1 MSRRSGLFSLDR
13 RVLPVLSGWL
23 RRRTSGRS
31 AVGSSLEGLHD
42 RMPDARRVARIG
54 AIVCTVLVVAG
65 VLIAVLAGGGGG
77 GSSPERVTPGINHT
91 ATVGLAPGGDLAAYV
106 AQKRSLL
113 ASLPA
118 TADVPAMISLVSY
131 VRPSDAATLLHNY
144 RVTRMLYRLSAVSP
158 PQQADIRD
166 LATDG
171 PRLVPCA
178 CMYAAVVR
186 APADRLRQLARSPY
200 VRFVDATPAGTTFL
214 TPQSTAILPERQS

>member
-1 MSRRSGLFSLDR
+1 MSRLSGLSGLDR
-13 RVLPVLSGWL
+13 RVLPVLSSWL
-23 RRRTSGRS
+23 RRGRTAAGS
-31 AVGSSLEGLHD
+31 ATEGLPD
-42 RMPDARRVARIG
+42 RMPDRRRIARIG
-54 AIVCTVLVVAG
+54 AIACTALVVAG

-77 GSSPERVTPGINHT
+77 GSSPQHVTPGTNHT

-118 TADVPAMISLVSY
+118 TADVPAMISLLTY
-131 VRPSDAATLLHNY
+131 VRPTDAATVLHNY

-166 LATDG
+166 LSTDG

-178 CMYAAVVR
+178 CMYAAVVQ
-186 APADRLRQLARSPY
+186 APADRLRLLARSPY
-200 VRFVDATPAGTTFL
+200 VRLVDPTPAGTTFL
-214 TPQSTAILPERQS
+214 TPESTALLPERQS

>member
-1 MSRRSGLFSLDR
+1 MSRLSALDR

-23 RRRTSGRS
+23 RRGRS
-31 AVGSSLEGLHD
+31 AAGSATDGLPG
-42 RMPDARRVARIG
+42 RVPDARRLARLG

-77 GSSPERVTPGINHT
+77 GSAPPRATPAVNHT
-91 ATVGLAPGGDLAAYV
+91 ATVGLAPGGDLTAYV
-106 AQKRSLL
+106 TQKRRLL

-118 TADVPAMISLVSY
+118 SADVPAMISLISY
-131 VRPSDAATLLHNY
+131 VRPADAATLLHDY
-144 RVTRMLYRLSAVSP
+144 RVTRMLYRLSSVSP
-158 PQQADIRD
+158 PQQADVRD
-166 LATDG
+166 LMTDG

-186 APADRLRQLARSPY
+186 APADRLRLLAKSPY
-200 VRFVDATPAGTTFL
+200 VRLVDATPAGTTFL

>member
-1 MSRRSGLFSLDR
+1 MSRLSTLDR
-13 RVLPVLSGWL
+13 RVLPALSGWL
-23 RRRTSGRS
+23 HGLVRGRS
-31 AVGSSLEGLHD
+31 AADARAEGLPERLPERH
-42 RMPDARRVARIG
+42 RIARIG

-77 GSSPERVTPGINHT
+77 SSSPDRATPAINHT

-106 AQKRSLL
+106 TQKRTLL

-131 VRPSDAATLLHNY
+131 VRPADAATLLRNY
-144 RVTRMLYRLSAVSP
+144 RVTRMLFRLSSVSP

-166 LATDG
+166 LSTDG

-178 CMYAAVVR
+178 CMYAAVVQ
-186 APADRLRQLARSPY
+186 APADRLRLLAKSPY
-200 VRFVDATPAGTTFL
+200 VRLVDATPAGTTFL

>member
-1 MSRRSGLFSLDR
+1 MSRLSTLDR
-13 RVLPVLSGWL
+13 RILPVLAGWL
-23 RRRTSGRS
+23 HRGRS
-31 AVGSSLEGLHD
+31 AADSTVDGLPE
-42 RMPDARRVARIG
+42 RLPDKRRIARIG

-77 GSSPERVTPGINHT
+77 GSSSPERATPGVNHT

-106 AQKRSLL
+106 TQKRALL

-118 TADVPAMISLVSY
+118 TVDVPAMISLISY
-131 VRPSDAATLLHNY
+131 ARPADAATLLHDY
-144 RVTRMLYRLSAVSP
+144 RVTRMLYRLSSVSP
-158 PQQADIRD
+158 PQQADVRD
-166 LATDG
+166 LSTDG

-186 APADRLRQLARSPY
+186 APADRLRLLAKSPY
-200 VRFVDATPAGTTFL
+200 VRLVDATPVGTTFL